1 MSANVGRAVQVTGK
15 AGVPSDA
22 SAVVLAATVVNPS
35 GSGQLF
41 GRADASTPGSSLM
54 MVYGSGSSDTVS
66 NVSTLAIG
74 AGGKVTITAE
84 TSVDVVLDVQG
95 YYTSTDNGVA
105 AGGFVVGNGATI
117 ASTVSG
123 SAVPKAQV
131 GAGQTITFQ
140 VTGAHDVP
148 AGASAVAVNVLVL
161 SRNQTDGY
169 VAPFAAG
176 GSRGSTALNYP
187 GGSTSAMSVQ
197 VPLSADGKMSIYNRD
212 GTVDMV

>member
-1 MSANVGRAVQVTGK
+1 MFAASLSRRVRWSLLAVVALAALLGSLLVVVSSPVPAQAVTTGSGGQFVSTVGRVLDTRNGTGGYSTPMSANVGRAVQVTGK

-117 ASTVSG
+117 ASTV
-123 SAVPKAQV
+123 
-131 GAGQTITFQ
+131 
-140 VTGAHDVP
+140 
-148 AGASAVAVNVLVL
+148 
-161 SRNQTDGY
+161 
-169 VAPFAAG
+169 
-176 GSRGSTALNYP
+176 
-187 GGSTSAMSVQ
+187 
-197 VPLSADGKMSIYNRD
+197 
-212 GTVDMV
+212 